1 MELQQVEAAPK
12 RLKNLAAMSV
22 DAPEFGELASM
33 QEHWQ
38 SALSDMRTRLSAENF
53 ETWLAPIGWGG
64 CEGHKLRLRIPNKF
78 YADWIRT
85 HYLDILL
92 GLVRDKSGVQNV
104 DVSWEVDERLAEEL
118 TRIETRARESAP
130 PPPVPAAPAVRMSE
144 PSRSA
149 NLNPRY
155 RFESFVVGPSNQLA
169 HAASVAAA
177 SSPGARYN
185 PLFIYGGVGLG
196 KTHLVNATGHR
207 VLEDRPNARIL
218 YVSAERFTNE
228 FIAALQNHKMDEFRN
243 LYRNQCDVLLMDD
256 IQFLSGRDQTMEEF
270 FHTFN
275 ALYHSDKQIVVSS
288 DVYPQQM
295 KEMEERLIS
304 RFQWGMVADI
314 QAPELDTR
322 VAIVKKKAEQEH
334 IDLPDEVAHFLAETV
349 QSNVRELEGTLLR
362 LAVKAELLKR
372 PIELAFA
379 KEALRGTN
387 PPRESLT
394 TVDDI
399 QRAVCEYFN
408 IRMSDLKSHRR
419 HRSVAQP
426 RMIAMYLCR
435 QRLNTSYTELGDRF
449 GGKDHTTVMS
459 AVRKIE
465 GRILS
470 RDADVLAS
478 VQAIEHRL
486 NRS

>member
-1 MELQQVEAAPK
+1 MDRHVSELEALPT
-12 RLKNLAAMSV
+12 
-22 DAPEFGELASM
+22 M
-33 QEHWQ
+33 QEHWE
-38 SALSDMRTRLSAENF
+38 SALSDMRVRLSPENF
-53 ETWLAPIGWGG
+53 ETWLAPIVWGG
-64 CEGHKLRLRIPNKF
+64 CDGRRLRLRIPNKF
-78 YADWIRT
+78 YAEWIRT

-92 GLVRDKSGVQNV
+92 GLVRDKSGVGDL
-104 DVSWEVDERLAEEL
+104 DVAWEVDEHLAEQMKQQEV
-118 TRIETRARESAP
+118 RARESVP
-130 PPPVPAAPAVRMSE
+130 PPASKPPE
-144 PSRSA
+144 PPRVQA

-196 KTHLVNATGHR
+196 KTHLVNAIGHR

-228 FIAALQNHKMDEFRN
+228 FIAALQNHKMDEFRDH
-243 LYRNQCDVLLMDD
+243 YRTQCDVLLMDD
-256 IQFLSGRDQTMEEF
+256 IQFLAGRDQTMEEF

-275 ALYHSDKQIVVSS
+275 ALYHSDRQIVVSS

-295 KEMEERLIS
+295 KGMEERLIS

-322 VAIVKKKAEQEH
+322 VAIVKKKAEQER

-372 PIELAFA
+372 NIDLAFA
-379 KEALRGTN
+379 REALRGTN

-465 GRILS
+465 SRILS
-470 RDADVLAS
+470 RDAEVLAT

>member
-1 MELQQVEAAPK
+1 VAK
-12 RLKNLAAMSV
+12 SLAAMDRHVS
-22 DAPEFGELASM
+22 ELEALPTM
-33 QEHWQ
+33 QEHWE
-38 SALSDMRTRLSAENF
+38 SALLDMRVRLSPENF
-53 ETWLAPIGWGG
+53 ETWLAPIVWGG
-64 CEGHKLRLRIPNKF
+64 CDGHRLRLRIPNKF
-78 YADWIRT
+78 YAEWIRT

-92 GLVRDKSGVQNV
+92 GLVRDKSGVGDL
-104 DVSWEVDERLAEEL
+104 DVAWEVDEHLAEQMKQQD
-118 TRIETRARESAP
+118 TRSREPVSP
-130 PPPVPAAPAVRMSE
+130 PPASKTAEQPRVQ
-144 PSRSA
+144 A

-196 KTHLVNATGHR
+196 KTHLVNAIGHR

-228 FIAALQNHKMDEFRN
+228 FIAALQNHKMDEFRDH
-243 LYRNQCDVLLMDD
+243 YRTQCDVLLMDD
-256 IQFLSGRDQTMEEF
+256 IQFLAGRDQTMEEF

-275 ALYHSDKQIVVSS
+275 ALYHSDRQIVVSS

-295 KEMEERLIS
+295 KGMEERLIS

-322 VAIVKKKAEQEH
+322 VAIVKKKAEQER

-372 PIELAFA
+372 NIDLAFA
-379 KEALRGTN
+379 REALRGTN

-465 GRILS
+465 SRILS
-470 RDADVLAS
+470 RDAEVLAT

>member
-1 MELQQVEAAPK
+1 
-12 RLKNLAAMSV
+12 
-22 DAPEFGELASM
+22 M
-33 QEHWQ
+33 QEHWE
-38 SALSDMRTRLSAENF
+38 SALSDMRQRLSPENF
-53 ETWLAPIGWGG
+53 ETWLAPIAWGG
-64 CEGHKLRLRIPNKF
+64 CDGHRLRLRIPNKF
-78 YADWIRT
+78 YAEWIRT

-92 GLVRDKSGVQNV
+92 GLVRDKSGIGDV
-104 DVSWEVDERLAEEL
+104 DVSWEVDERLAEQMKTQEA
-118 TRIETRARESAP
+118 RVRETTP
-130 PPPVPAAPAVRMSE
+130 PPAARPAE
-144 PSRSA
+144 PPRVAA

-196 KTHLVNATGHR
+196 KTHLVNAIGHR

-228 FIAALQNHKMDEFRN
+228 FIAALQNHKMDEFRDH
-243 LYRNQCDVLLMDD
+243 YRTQCDVLLMDD
-256 IQFLSGRDQTMEEF
+256 IQFLAGRDQTMEEF

-275 ALYHSDKQIVVSS
+275 ALYHSDRQIVVSS

-295 KEMEERLIS
+295 KGMEERLIS

-322 VAIVKKKAEQEH
+322 VAIVKKKAEQER

-372 PIELAFA
+372 PIDLAFA
-379 KEALRGTN
+379 REALRGTN

-465 GRILS
+465 SRILS
-470 RDADVLAS
+470 RDAEVLAT

>member
-1 MELQQVEAAPK
+1 
-12 RLKNLAAMSV
+12 
-22 DAPEFGELASM
+22 M
-33 QEHWQ
+33 QELWQ
-38 SALSDMRTRLSAENF
+38 SALSDMRSRLSEENF

-64 CEGHKLRLRIPNKF
+64 CDGHRLRLRIPNKF
-78 YADWIRT
+78 YADWIRS

-92 GLVRDKSGVQNV
+92 GLMRDKSGLRDI
-104 DVSWEVDERLAEEL
+104 DVAWEVDEQLAEEL
-118 TRIETRARESAP
+118 IKLEVRTRESAP
-130 PPPVPAAPAVRMSE
+130 PPTMPPQAAQAPRVP
-144 PSRSA
+144 A
-149 NLNPRY
+149 NLNPKY
-155 RFESFVVGPSNQLA
+155 KFESFVVGPSNQLA
-169 HAASVAAA
+169 HAASIAAA
-177 SSPGARYN
+177 SNPGTRYN

-196 KTHLVNATGHR
+196 KTHLVNAIGHR
-207 VLEDRPNARIL
+207 VLDAKPNSRIL

-228 FIAALQNHKMDEFRN
+228 FIAALQNHKMDEFRD
-243 LYRNQCDVLLMDD
+243 LYRTQCDVLLMDD
-256 IQFLSGRDQTMEEF
+256 IQFLAGRDQTMEEF

-322 VAIVKKKAEQEH
+322 VAIVKKKAEQEG
-334 IDLPDEVAHFLAETV
+334 IDLPDDVAHFLAETV

-362 LAVKAELLKR
+362 LAVKAELLKQ
-372 PIELAFA
+372 PIELALA
-379 KEALRGTN
+379 RETLRGTN
-387 PPRESLT
+387 PPRENLT

-426 RMIAMYLCR
+426 RMIAMYMCR

-470 RDADVLAS
+470 RDAEVLTT

-486 NRS
+486 NR

>member
-1 MELQQVEAAPK
+1 MAK
-12 RLKNLAAMSV
+12 SLAAMDRHVS
-22 DAPEFGELASM
+22 ELESLPAM
-33 QEHWQ
+33 QQHWE
-38 SALSDMRTRLSAENF
+38 SALQDMRSRLSPENF
-53 ETWLAPIGWGG
+53 ETWLAPIVWGG
-64 CEGHKLRLRIPNKF
+64 CDGHRMRLRIPNKF
-78 YADWIRT
+78 YAEWIRT

-92 GLVRDKSGVQNV
+92 GLVRDKSGIGEV
-104 DVSWEVDERLAEEL
+104 DVTWEVDERLAEQMKQEQP
-118 TRIETRARESAP
+118 RVRESGP
-130 PPPVPAAPAVRMSE
+130 APAMRNNE
-144 PSRSA
+144 PPSVHRVAA

-196 KTHLVNATGHR
+196 KTHLVNAIGHR

-228 FIAALQNHKMDEFRN
+228 FIAALQNHKMDEFRDH
-243 LYRNQCDVLLMDD
+243 YRTQCDVLLMDD
-256 IQFLSGRDQTMEEF
+256 IQFLAGRDQTMEEF

-275 ALYHSDKQIVVSS
+275 ALYHSDRQIVVSS

-295 KEMEERLIS
+295 KGMEERLIS

-322 VAIVKKKAEQEH
+322 VAIVKKKAEQER

-372 PIELAFA
+372 PIDLAFA
-379 KEALRGTN
+379 REALRGTN

-465 GRILS
+465 SRILS
-470 RDADVLAS
+470 RDAEILTT

>member
-1 MELQQVEAAPK
+1 MAK
-12 RLKNLAAMSV
+12 SLAAM
-22 DAPEFGELASM
+22 DRHASDLESLPAM
-33 QEHWQ
+33 QEHWE
-38 SALSDMRTRLSAENF
+38 SALQDMRDRLSPENF
-53 ETWLAPIGWGG
+53 ETWLAPIVWGG
-64 CEGHKLRLRIPNKF
+64 CDGHRLRLRIPNKF
-78 YADWIRT
+78 YAEWIRT

-92 GLVRDKSGVQNV
+92 GLVRNKSGIGDV
-104 DVSWEVDERLAEEL
+104 DVSWEVDERLAEQMRREEP
-118 TRIETRARESAP
+118 RVRESAP
-130 PPPVPAAPAVRMSE
+130 PPAMRSPE
-144 PSRSA
+144 PPRLAMAA

-155 RFESFVVGPSNQLA
+155 RFDNFVVGPSNQLA

-196 KTHLVNATGHR
+196 KTHLVNAIGHR

-228 FIAALQNHKMDEFRN
+228 FIAALQNHKMDEFREN
-243 LYRNQCDVLLMDD
+243 YRAQCDVLLMDD
-256 IQFLSGRDQTMEEF
+256 IQFLAGRDQTMEEF

-275 ALYHSDKQIVVSS
+275 ALYHSDRQIVVSS

-295 KEMEERLIS
+295 KGMEERLIS

-322 VAIVKKKAEQEH
+322 VAIVKKKAEQER

-372 PIELAFA
+372 PIDLAFA
-379 KEALRGTN
+379 REALRGTN

-465 GRILS
+465 SRILS
-470 RDADVLAS
+470 RDAEVLAT

>member
-1 MELQQVEAAPK
+1 MDRAVSELEALPTMQQ
-12 RLKNLAAMSV
+12 
-22 DAPEFGELASM
+22 
-33 QEHWQ
+33 HWE
-38 SALSDMRTRLSAENF
+38 SALSDMRQRLSPENF
-53 ETWLAPIGWGG
+53 ETWLAPIAWGG
-64 CEGHKLRLRIPNKF
+64 CDGHRLRLRIPNKF
-78 YADWIRT
+78 YAEWIRT

-92 GLVRDKSGVQNV
+92 GLVRDKSGIGDV
-104 DVSWEVDERLAEEL
+104 DVAWEVDERLAEQL
-118 TRIETRARESAP
+118 KTQETRVRETTP
-130 PPPVPAAPAVRMSE
+130 PPPARPAE
-144 PSRSA
+144 PPRVAA

-196 KTHLVNATGHR
+196 KTHLVNAIGHR

-228 FIAALQNHKMDEFRN
+228 FIAALQNHKMDEFRDH
-243 LYRNQCDVLLMDD
+243 YRAQCDVLLMDD
-256 IQFLSGRDQTMEEF
+256 IQFLAGRDQTMEEF

-275 ALYHSDKQIVVSS
+275 ALYHSDRQIVVSS

-295 KEMEERLIS
+295 KGMEERLIS

-322 VAIVKKKAEQEH
+322 VAIVKKKAEQER

-372 PIELAFA
+372 PIDLAFA
-379 KEALRGTN
+379 REALRGTN

-465 GRILS
+465 SRILS
-470 RDADVLAS
+470 RDAEVLAT

>member
-1 MELQQVEAAPK
+1 MAK
-12 RLKNLAAMSV
+12 SLAAMDRHVS
-22 DAPEFGELASM
+22 ELESLPTM
-33 QEHWQ
+33 QEHWE
-38 SALSDMRTRLSAENF
+38 SALLDMRERLSPENF
-53 ETWLAPIGWGG
+53 ETWLAPIAWGG
-64 CEGHKLRLRIPNKF
+64 CDGHRLRLRIPNKF
-78 YADWIRT
+78 YAEWIRT

-92 GLVRDKSGVQNV
+92 GLVRDKSGIGDLDVQ
-104 DVSWEVDERLAEEL
+104 WEVDERIAEQMKQQEA
-118 TRIETRARESAP
+118 RARETTP
-130 PPPVPAAPAVRMSE
+130 PPPASKPAE
-144 PSRSA
+144 PPRVQA

-196 KTHLVNATGHR
+196 KTHLVNAIGHR

-228 FIAALQNHKMDEFRN
+228 FIAALQNHKMDEFRDH
-243 LYRNQCDVLLMDD
+243 YRTQCDVLLMDD
-256 IQFLSGRDQTMEEF
+256 IQFLAGRDQTMEEF

-275 ALYHSDKQIVVSS
+275 ALYHSDRQIVVSS

-295 KEMEERLIS
+295 KGMEERLIS

-322 VAIVKKKAEQEH
+322 VAIVKKKAEQER

-372 PIELAFA
+372 NIDLAFA
-379 KEALRGTN
+379 REALRGTN

-465 GRILS
+465 SRILS
-470 RDADVLAS
+470 RDAEVLAT

>member
-1 MELQQVEAAPK
+1 VAK
-12 RLKNLAAMSV
+12 SLAAMDRHVS
-22 DAPEFGELASM
+22 ELESLPTM
-33 QEHWQ
+33 QEHWE
-38 SALSDMRTRLSAENF
+38 SALLDMRERLSPENF
-53 ETWLAPIGWGG
+53 ETWLAPIVWGG
-64 CEGHKLRLRIPNKF
+64 CDGHRLRLRIPNKF
-78 YADWIRT
+78 YAEWIRT

-92 GLVRDKSGVQNV
+92 GLVRAKSGVGDL
-104 DVSWEVDERLAEEL
+104 DVQWEVDERLAEQMKQQES
-118 TRIETRARESAP
+118 RARETTP
-130 PPPVPAAPAVRMSE
+130 PPPAAKPPE
-144 PSRSA
+144 PPRVQA

-155 RFESFVVGPSNQLA
+155 KFESFVVGPSNQLA

-196 KTHLVNATGHR
+196 KTHLVNAIGHR

-228 FIAALQNHKMDEFRN
+228 FIAALQNHKMDEFRDH
-243 LYRNQCDVLLMDD
+243 YRAQCDVLLMDD
-256 IQFLSGRDQTMEEF
+256 IQFLAGRDQTMEEF

-275 ALYHSDKQIVVSS
+275 ALYHSDRQIVVSS

-295 KEMEERLIS
+295 KGMEERLIS

-322 VAIVKKKAEQEH
+322 VAIVKKKAEQER

-372 PIELAFA
+372 NIDLAFA
-379 KEALRGTN
+379 REALRGTN

-465 GRILS
+465 SRILS
-470 RDADVLAS
+470 RDAEVLAT

>member
-1 MELQQVEAAPK
+1 
-12 RLKNLAAMSV
+12 
-22 DAPEFGELASM
+22 M

-38 SALSDMRTRLSAENF
+38 SALSDMRSRLSAENF

-64 CEGHKLRLRIPNKF
+64 CEGHKLLLRIPNKF

-85 HYLDILL
+85 HYLDLL
-92 GLVRDKSGVQNV
+92 LTIMRDKSGVRDI
-104 DVSWEVDERLAEEL
+104 DVAWEVDERLAEEL
-118 TRIETRARESAP
+118 TRSESGRRESAP
-130 PPPVPAAPAVRMSE
+130 PPSLSTPPAPMGTAPKADAPRV
-144 PSRSA
+144 SA

-169 HAASVAAA
+169 HAASIAAA

-196 KTHLVNATGHR
+196 KTHLVNAIGHR
-207 VLEDRPNARIL
+207 VLEDRPTARIL

-228 FIAALQNHKMDEFRN
+228 FIAALQNHKMDEFRDM
-243 LYRNQCDVLLMDD
+243 YRTQCDVLLMDD
-256 IQFLSGRDQTMEEF
+256 IQFLAGRDQTMEEF

-362 LAVKAELLKR
+362 LAVKAELLKQ

-379 KEALRGTN
+379 REALRGTN

-426 RMIAMYLCR
+426 RMIAMYMCR

-470 RDADVLAS
+470 RDAEVLAS

-486 NRS
+486 NRA

>member
-1 MELQQVEAAPK
+1 MDRHVSEFESIPAMQQ
-12 RLKNLAAMSV
+12 
-22 DAPEFGELASM
+22 
-33 QEHWQ
+33 HWE
-38 SALSDMRTRLSAENF
+38 SALSDMRARLSPENF
-53 ETWLAPIGWGG
+53 ETWLAPIAWGG
-64 CEGHKLRLRIPNKF
+64 CEGHRLRLRIPNKF
-78 YADWIRT
+78 YAEWIRS

-92 GLVRDKSGVQNV
+92 GLVRDKSGIGDV
-104 DVSWEVDERLAEEL
+104 DVLWDVDEQLAEQI
-118 TRIETRARESAP
+118 RQQDAKARESAP
-130 PPPVPAAPAVRMSE
+130 PPAAPPRPLSE
-144 PSRSA
+144 PPRASA

-155 RFESFVVGPSNQLA
+155 QFESFVVGPSNQLA

-196 KTHLVNATGHR
+196 KTHLVNAIGHR
-207 VLEDRPNARIL
+207 VFEDKPNARIL

-243 LYRNQCDVLLMDD
+243 QYRSNCDVLLMDD
-256 IQFLSGRDQTMEEF
+256 IQFLAGRDQTMEEF

-275 ALYHSDKQIVVSS
+275 ALYHADRQIVVSS

-295 KEMEERLIS
+295 KGMEERLIS

-322 VAIVKKKAEQEH
+322 VAIVKKKAEQER
-334 IDLPDEVAHFLAETV
+334 IDLPDEVAHFLGETV

-372 PIELAFA
+372 PIDLAFA
-379 KEALRGTN
+379 REVLRGTN

-399 QRAVCEYFN
+399 QRAVCEYHN

-465 GRILS
+465 SRILS
-470 RDADVLAS
+470 RDAEVLAT

>member
-1 MELQQVEAAPK
+1 ML
-12 RLKNLAAMSV
+12 
-22 DAPEFGELASM
+22 
-33 QEHWQ
+33 EHWQ
-38 SALSDMRTRLSAENF
+38 SALTDMRSRLSSENF
-53 ETWLAPIGWGG
+53 ETWLAPISWGG
-64 CEGHKLRLRIPNKF
+64 CDGRTLKLRIPNKF

-92 GLVRDKSGVQNV
+92 SLMRDKSGLRDI
-104 DVSWEVDERLAEEL
+104 DVVWEVDEQLAEEL
-118 TRIETRARESAP
+118 TRNEVRTRMNAA
-130 PPPVPAAPAVRMSE
+130 PVPAAVPPKAPE
-144 PSRSA
+144 PPRVTA

-169 HAASVAAA
+169 HAASIAAA

-196 KTHLVNATGHR
+196 KTHLVNAIGHR
-207 VLEDRPNARIL
+207 VLEAKPNVRIL

-243 LYRNQCDVLLMDD
+243 MYRTQCDVLLMDD
-256 IQFLSGRDQTMEEF
+256 IQFLAGRDQTMEEF

-362 LAVKAELLKR
+362 LAVKAELLKQ

-379 KEALRGTN
+379 REALRGTN
-387 PPRESLT
+387 PPRENLT

-419 HRSVAQP
+419 HRSIAQP
-426 RMIAMYLCR
+426 RMIAMYMCR

-470 RDADVLAS
+470 HDAEILAS

>member
-1 MELQQVEAAPK
+1 
-12 RLKNLAAMSV
+12 
-22 DAPEFGELASM
+22 M

-64 CEGHKLRLRIPNKF
+64 CDGHKLRLRIPNKF

-92 GLVRDKSGVQNV
+92 SLVRDKSGLRDL
-104 DVSWEVDERLAEEL
+104 DVAWEIDERLAEEL
-118 TRIETRARESAP
+118 TKMESRSRESAP
-130 PPPVPAAPAVRMSE
+130 PPTMPPAPPRTTEAPRVA
-144 PSRSA
+144 A

-169 HAASVAAA
+169 HAASIAAA
-177 SSPGARYN
+177 SNPGTRYN

-196 KTHLVNATGHR
+196 KTHLVNAIGHR
-207 VLEDRPNARIL
+207 VLEARPASRIL

-228 FIAALQNHKMDEFRN
+228 FIAALQNHKMDEFRD
-243 LYRNQCDVLLMDD
+243 LYRTQCDVLLMDD
-256 IQFLSGRDQTMEEF
+256 IQFLAGRDQTMEEF

-334 IDLPDEVAHFLAETV
+334 IDLPDEVAHYLAETV

-362 LAVKAELLKR
+362 LAVKAELLKQ

-379 KEALRGTN
+379 REALRGTN

-394 TVDDI
+394 TVEDI
-399 QRAVCEYFN
+399 QRAVCEYYN

-426 RMIAMYLCR
+426 RMIAMYMCR

-470 RDADVLAS
+470 RDAEVLAS

-486 NRS
+486 NRA

>member
-1 MELQQVEAAPK
+1 MTQDVPT
-12 RLKNLAAMSV
+12 S
-22 DAPEFGELASM
+22 GELASM

-38 SALSDMRTRLSAENF
+38 SALSDMRARLSAENF
-53 ETWLAPIGWGG
+53 ETWLAPIAWGG

-92 GLVRDKSGVQNV
+92 GLMRDKSGQRDI
-104 DVSWEVDERLAEEL
+104 DVSWEVDEKLAEEL
-118 TRIETRARESAP
+118 IKTEANARESAP
-130 PPPVPAAPAVRMSE
+130 PPSYSSPPPAAARETAAPVP
-144 PSRSA
+144 A

-155 RFESFVVGPSNQLA
+155 RFDSFVVGPSNQLA
-169 HAASVAAA
+169 HAASIAAA

-196 KTHLVNATGHR
+196 KTHLVNAIGHR
-207 VLEDRPNARIL
+207 VLEARPNSRIL

-243 LYRNQCDVLLMDD
+243 LYRTQCDVLLMDD
-256 IQFLSGRDQTMEEF
+256 IQFLAGRDQTMEEF

-322 VAIVKKKAEQEH
+322 VAIVKKKAEQEG

-362 LAVKAELLKR
+362 LAVKAELLKQ
-372 PIELAFA
+372 PIDIAFA
-379 KEALRGTN
+379 REALRGTH

-394 TVDDI
+394 TVEDI

-426 RMIAMYLCR
+426 RMIAMYMCR

-470 RDADVLAS
+470 RDAEILAS

-486 NRS
+486 GRG

>member
-1 MELQQVEAAPK
+1 
-12 RLKNLAAMSV
+12 MSV

-92 GLVRDKSGVQNV
+92 GLIRDKSGVQNI
-104 DVSWEVDERLAEEL
+104 DVSWEVDERIAEEL
-118 TRIETRARESAP
+118 TRIEARARESAP
-130 PPPVPAAPAVRMSE
+130 PPPVPQPAPRMSE

-155 RFESFVVGPSNQLA
+155 RFENFVVGPSNQLA

-379 KEALRGTN
+379 REALRGTN

-470 RDADVLAS
+470 RDADVLAI

>member
-1 MELQQVEAAPK
+1 MTRDVPI
-12 RLKNLAAMSV
+12 S
-22 DAPEFGELASM
+22 GELASM

-38 SALSDMRTRLSAENF
+38 SALSDMRSRLSAENF

-64 CEGHKLRLRIPNKF
+64 CDGHKLRLRIPNKF

-92 GLVRDKSGVQNV
+92 GLVRDKSGQRDI
-104 DVSWEVDERLAEEL
+104 DVSWEIDERLAEEL
-118 TRIETRARESAP
+118 TKMESRSRESAP
-130 PPPVPAAPAVRMSE
+130 PPTMPPAPRVPSAMSGAPRV
-144 PSRSA
+144 PA

-155 RFESFVVGPSNQLA
+155 RFENYVVGPSNQLA
-169 HAASVAAA
+169 HAASIAAA
-177 SSPGARYN
+177 SNPGTRYN

-196 KTHLVNATGHR
+196 GRRIIKKKRHR
-207 VLEDRPNARIL
+207 VLEARPGARIL

-228 FIAALQNHKMDEFRN
+228 FIAALQNHKMDEFRD
-243 LYRNQCDVLLMDD
+243 LYRTQCDVLLMDD
-256 IQFLSGRDQTMEEF
+256 IQFLAGRDQTMEEF

-334 IDLPDEVAHFLAETV
+334 IDLPDEVAHYLAETV

-362 LAVKAELLKR
+362 LAVKAELLKQ

-379 KEALRGTN
+379 REALRGTN

-394 TVDDI
+394 TVEDI

-426 RMIAMYLCR
+426 RMIAMYMCR

-470 RDADVLAS
+470 RDAEVLAS

-486 NRS
+486 NRA

>member
-1 MELQQVEAAPK
+1 
-12 RLKNLAAMSV
+12 
-22 DAPEFGELASM
+22 M

-38 SALSDMRTRLSAENF
+38 SALSEMRSKLSAENF

-64 CEGHKLRLRIPNKF
+64 YEAGKLRLRIPNKF
-78 YADWIRT
+78 YADWIRL
-85 HYLDILL
+85 HYLDLL
-92 GLVRDKSGVQNV
+92 TDLLREKSGERAI
-104 DVSWEVDERLAEEL
+104 DVSWEVDERLADEL
-118 TRIETRARESAP
+118 KRVTEDSSQSGSSSSSQNKSVPSARNAGSPSFGARP
-130 PPPVPAAPAVRMSE
+130 SE
-144 PSRSA
+144 PPRFGA
-149 NLNPRY
+149 RAAEPLREPPNLNPKY

-169 HAASVAAA
+169 HAAAMAAA

-196 KTHLVNATGHR
+196 KTHLVNAVGHR

-228 FIAALQNHKMDEFRN
+228 FIAALQNHKMDEFRDH
-243 LYRNQCDVLLMDD
+243 YRNGCDILLMDD
-256 IQFLSGRDQTMEEF
+256 IQFLAGRDQTMEEF

-295 KEMEERLIS
+295 KDMEDRLIS

-322 VAIVKKKAEQEH
+322 VAIVKKKAEQEK
-334 IDLPDEVAHFLAETV
+334 IALPDEVAHFLAETV
-349 QSNVRELEGTLLR
+349 QSNVRELEGTLIR
-362 LAVKAELLKR
+362 LAVKADLMHR
-372 PIELAFA
+372 TIDITFSR
-379 KEALRGTN
+379 EALRGSQ
-387 PPRESLT
+387 PRRETLT

-399 QRAVCEYFN
+399 QRACCEYFN
-408 IRMSDLKSHRR
+408 IRISDLKSHRR

-465 GRILS
+465 SRILS
-470 RDADVLAS
+470 HDADVLAS

-486 NRS
+486 NRA

>member
-1 MELQQVEAAPK
+1 MDRHVSELEALPT
-12 RLKNLAAMSV
+12 
-22 DAPEFGELASM
+22 M
-33 QEHWQ
+33 QEHWE
-38 SALSDMRTRLSAENF
+38 SALSDMRVRLSPENF
-53 ETWLAPIGWGG
+53 ETWLAPIVWGG
-64 CEGHKLRLRIPNKF
+64 CDGHRLRLRIPNKF
-78 YADWIRT
+78 YAEWIRT

-92 GLVRDKSGVQNV
+92 GLVRDKSGVGDL
-104 DVSWEVDERLAEEL
+104 DVAWEVDEHLAEQMKQS
-118 TRIETRARESAP
+118 ETRARETVP
-130 PPPVPAAPAVRMSE
+130 PPASKPAE
-144 PSRSA
+144 PPRVQA

-196 KTHLVNATGHR
+196 KTHLVNAIGHR

-228 FIAALQNHKMDEFRN
+228 FIAALQNHKMDEFRDH
-243 LYRNQCDVLLMDD
+243 YRTQCDVLLMDD
-256 IQFLSGRDQTMEEF
+256 IQFLAGRDQTMEEF

-275 ALYHSDKQIVVSS
+275 ALYHSDRQIVVSS

-295 KEMEERLIS
+295 KGMEERLIS

-322 VAIVKKKAEQEH
+322 VAIVKKKAEQER

-372 PIELAFA
+372 NIDLAFA
-379 KEALRGTN
+379 REALRGTN

-465 GRILS
+465 SRILS
-470 RDADVLAS
+470 RDAEVLAT